1 MNHFCRRASLR
12 LACSIY
18 RICIETRLPGGLSCV
33 LYFNLPFYFLTTVI
47 TTCSALKYEPCW
59 RAYFRYFQM
68 LAVAFGLVLSV
79 HVFIRPT
86 CSFYVPGV
94 APLDFRSGEHVE
106 VKVSVRSLAE
116 ID

>member
-1 MNHFCRRASLR
+1 
-12 LACSIY
+12 
-18 RICIETRLPGGLSCV
+18 
-33 LYFNLPFYFLTTVI
+33 
-47 TTCSALKYEPCW
+47 
-59 RAYFRYFQM
+59 M

-106 VKVSVRSLAE
+106 VKVSARVCFEAE
-116 ID
+116 IECDFIVLGSENDEHKNATTLRVLRHRRTL